1 MAGEL
6 TPGATPR
13 RWAPEGGI
21 RKHNEKIHRESKIAD
36 YKKLPFQ
43 FSKPPKNKRHEWF
56 ECVECGRI
64 IAAPIN
70 TIMYACPDCKKA
82 TKVERIKE

>member
-13 RWAPEGGI
+13 RWIPEGGI
-21 RKHNEKIHRESKIAD
+21 KKHNEKIHRESKVSD
-36 YKKLPFQ
+36 NKNLPFQ

-56 ECVECGRI
+56 ECVECGRVI
-64 IAAPIN
+64 SAPVN